1 MPYRIEGTLFEVC
14 TCNILCPCWVGEDPD
29 GGTCDGLLGWR
40 VDRGTVNR
48 VDVSGVTIAMVAHI
62 PGNIMKGNWRAM
74 VYVDEKATPQQE
86 EALLN
91 VFTGKLGGPIADMA
105 KLIGEVVGVERVP
118 ITTSL
123 EGGKGTIKI
132 GRNIEADMEPFKGAT
147 GQSTTLHDTMFTTI
161 PGSPAYAG
169 KAPRYR
175 ARVPSLGLN
184 INLQG
189 HNAVQGTFRFE
200 G

>member
-1 MPYRIEGTLFEVC
+1 MAYHIEGTLFEVC

-40 VDRGTVNR
+40 VERGTVNR
-48 VDVSGVTIAMVAHI
+48 VDVSGVTIAMLAHI
-62 PGNIMKGNWRAM
+62 PGNIMQGNWRAM

-105 KLIGEVVGVERVP
+105 KLVGEVVGVERVP

-123 EGGKGTIKI
+123 KEGQGTIKI
-132 GRNIEADMEPFKGAT
+132 GRAIEADMEPFKGAT
-147 GQSTTLHDTMFTTI
+147 GQPTALHDTMFTTI

-169 KAPRYR
+169 KAKYYR
-175 ARVPSLGLN
+175 AKAPALGLN
-184 INLQG
+184 INLTG
-189 HNAVQGTFRFE
+189 HNAVQGSFRLE